1 MSNLLVPREGASE
14 FRKRYKWFAAAALL
28 AFMVLVG
35 RLFQLQALQG
45 SEYAAIAHENIVRRA
60 PVPTIR
66 GTIRDAYG
74 HVIAS
79 SRPSSNVTVV
89 PGRAMPSV
97 VAGRRP
103 SSVSDAPDTW
113 AKLAEMLRMN
123 PDERSH
129 FEARLKS
136 ACESTS
142 WQDSP
147 EERRRSRCWR
157 PMLVREDISRDI
169 EALLREHAADL
180 VGAEIVTT
188 PVRYYP
194 YKNLSSHV
202 LGYVGEIDADTLA
215 KLRPPGYDE
224 MSAEQKQKLNPLD
237 YDVGDAV
244 GATGVERAWESYLRG
259 QAGWEKRV
267 IDAHGRYH
275 SGPEAERL
283 LDDPKR
289 QDPIPGRDLRLTID
303 IELMQSIER
312 SMRPYAAGAAV
323 VVDVR
328 TGRVLA
334 AYSKPDFDPNDLSG
348 SGGKARVRETYARLS
363 SDPLRPL
370 LDKTMSGAFQP
381 GSTFKPFSALAA
393 LEGNTPGSLL
403 LDPEQK
409 ERCDG
414 FLMFGRRIFHCTHVH
429 GKVNMHDAIAASC
442 NVYFFKLAETVGM
455 DRIAKMAAD
464 FGLGE
469 KTGLGTNPEAAGR
482 VPNRSWYALRYQG
495 QFRIGFTLNEAIG
508 QGDTLVTPLQL
519 ALAYGA
525 LANGGTLYS
534 PEIVRAIETSDG
546 EIAQEFSPRV
556 RPHKVDVKPENLT
569 RVVEALRAVVDDP
582 RGTAY
587 PVRDPALDIAGKT
600 GTAQTGYIPKKG
612 DDAKKIAYYSRDH
625 AWFAAFAPSRAPE
638 VAVVVFIE
646 HGGSGPT
653 VAAPLAIQIVR
664 EYERLAQARGPHVK
678 PLPPPPPHY
687 VLPKPPQPP
696 PDTSAQAEDAGETP
710 PDTDAS
716 DEGGSP

>member
-1 MSNLLVPREGASE
+1 VSNLLVPRETASE
-14 FRKRYKWFAAAALL
+14 FRKRYKYFAGVALL
-28 AFMVLVG
+28 AFAVLVG

-45 SEYAAIAHENIVRRA
+45 AEYAAIAHENIVRRVE
-60 PVPTIR
+60 VPTIR

-79 SRPSSNVTVV
+79 SRPSSNVSVV
-89 PGRAMPSV
+89 PGRAMPSAV
-97 VAGRRP
+97 SGRRP
-103 SSVSDAPDTW
+103 ASVYDLADTW
-113 AKLAEMLRMN
+113 SKLAEMLRMN
-123 PDERSH
+123 PDERTR
-129 FEARLKS
+129 FEARLKA
-136 ACESTS
+136 ACETTS

-169 EALLREHAADL
+169 EALIREHASEM
-180 VGAEIVTT
+180 VGVRVVTT

-194 YKNLSSHV
+194 YKNLGSHV
-202 LGYVGEIDADTLA
+202 LGYVGEIDAETLA
-215 KLRPPGYDE
+215 KVRPPGYDQ
-224 MSAEQKQKLNPLD
+224 MTPEQKQKLNPLD
-237 YDVGDAV
+237 YDVGDAL

-275 SGPEAERL
+275 SGPEADRL

-289 QDPIPGRDLRLTID
+289 QEPIPGRDLRLTID
-303 IELMQSIER
+303 IELMQAIER
-312 SMRPYAAGAAV
+312 TMRPFSAGAV
-323 VVDVR
+323 VAVDVR

-334 AYSKPDFDPNDLSG
+334 AYSKPNFDPNDLSG
-348 SGGKARVRETYARLS
+348 SGGKARIRETYARLA

-393 LEGNTPGSLL
+393 LEANKPGSML
-403 LDPEQK
+403 LDPEAK

-414 FLMFGRRIFHCTHVH
+414 YLMFGRRIFHCTHVH

-455 DRIAKMAAD
+455 DRISRMAAD

-546 EIAQEFSPRV
+546 SVAQEFPPRV
-556 RPHKVDVKPENLT
+556 RPHKVDVKPENLA
-569 RVVEALRAVVDDP
+569 RIVDALRAVVDDP

-587 PVRDPALDIAGKT
+587 PVRDPTLDIAGKT
-600 GTAQTGYIPKKG
+600 GTAQTGYIVKKG
-612 DDAKKIAYYSRDH
+612 DDPKKAAYYSRDH
-625 AWFAAFAPSRAPE
+625 AWFAAFAPSKAPE
-638 VAVVVFIE
+638 VAVVVFLE

-653 VAAPLAIQIVR
+653 QAAPVAIQIVR
-664 EYERLAQARGPHVK
+664 EYERLAAARGPHVAK
-678 PLPPPPPHY
+678 PPPPP
-687 VLPKPPQPP
+687 VKPAPRAAA
-696 PDTSAQAEDAGETP
+696 TADAGP
-710 PDTDAS
+710 RD
-716 DEGGSP
+716 GGEQ

>member
-1 MSNLLVPREGASE
+1 VSNLLVPREGASE
-14 FRKRYKWFAAAALL
+14 FRKRYKWFAAFAFL
-28 AFMVLVG
+28 AFAVLLG

-45 SEYAAIAHENIVRRA
+45 AEYAAIAHDNIVRRVE
-60 PVPTIR
+60 VPTIR

-89 PGRAMPSV
+89 PGRAMPTA

-103 SSVSDAPDTW
+103 ASVADLTDTW
-113 AKLAEMLRMN
+113 SKLAEMLRMN
-123 PDERSH
+123 PDESAR
-129 FEARLKS
+129 FEARLKN
-136 ACESTS
+136 ACSETS

-147 EERRRSRCWR
+147 EDRRRSRCWR

-169 EALLREHAADL
+169 EALLREHGSEL
-180 VGAEIVTT
+180 GGVEIVTT
-188 PVRYYP
+188 PVRFYP
-194 YKNLSSHV
+194 YKNLGSHV
-202 LGYVGEIDADTLA
+202 LGYVGEIDAETLA
-215 KLRPPGYDE
+215 KLRPAGYDE

-267 IDAHGRYH
+267 IDAHGRWH
-275 SGPEAERL
+275 GGPEAERL

-289 QDPIPGRDLRLTID
+289 QEPILGRDLRLTID
-303 IELMQSIER
+303 IELMQAVER
-312 SMRPYAAGAAV
+312 AMRPYDAGAV
-323 VVDVR
+323 VAVDVR

-334 AYSKPDFDPNDLSG
+334 AYSKPNFDPNDLSG

-393 LEGNTPGSLL
+393 LEANMPGSTL
-403 LDPEQK
+403 LDPDAT

-455 DRIAKMAAD
+455 DRISRMAAD

-508 QGDTLVTPLQL
+508 QGDALVTPLQL
-519 ALAYGA
+519 AMAYAA

-546 EIAQEFSPRV
+546 EIAQEFPPRV

-569 RVVEALRAVVDDP
+569 RVVEALRAVVNDP

-587 PVRDPALDIAGKT
+587 PVRDPTLDIAGKT

-612 DDAKKIAYYSRDH
+612 DDPKKIAYYSRDH
-625 AWFAAFAPSRAPE
+625 AWFAAFAPSKAPE
-638 VAVVVFIE
+638 VAVIVFLE

-653 VAAPLAIQIVR
+653 QAAPVAIQIVR
-664 EYERLAQARGPHVK
+664 DYERLQATRGPHPKTPVK
-678 PLPPPPPHY
+678 AAPP
-687 VLPKPPQPP
+687 
-696 PDTSAQAEDAGETP
+696 
-710 PDTDAS
+710 
-716 DEGGSP
+716 

>member
-14 FRKRYKWFAAAALL
+14 FRRRYKWFAAAALL
-28 AFMVLVG
+28 AFMVILG
-35 RLFQLQALQG
+35 RLFQLQVLQG
-45 SEYAAIAHENIVRRA
+45 SEYAAIAHENIVRRV

-89 PGRAMPSV
+89 PGRAMPTA

-103 SSVSDAPDTW
+103 SSVSDLADTW
-113 AKLAEMLRMN
+113 PKLAEMLRMN
-123 PDERSH
+123 PDERQR
-129 FEARLKS
+129 FEARLKA
-136 ACESTS
+136 ACETTS

-169 EALLREHAADL
+169 EALLREHASDT
-180 VGAEIVTT
+180 VGVDIVTT

-202 LGYVGEIDADTLA
+202 LGYVGEIDAETLA
-215 KLRPPGYDE
+215 KLKPPGY
-224 MSAEQKQKLNPLD
+224 EQMTPEQRQKLNPLD
-237 YDVGDAV
+237 YDVGDAT

-275 SGPEAERL
+275 TGPEAERL
-283 LDDPKR
+283 LDAPKR

-303 IELMQSIER
+303 MELMQSIER
-312 SMRPYAAGAAV
+312 AMRPFAAGAV
-323 VVDVR
+323 VAVDVR

-334 AYSKPDFDPNDLSG
+334 AYSKPDYDPNDLSG
-348 SGGKARVRETYARLS
+348 SGGKQRVRETYAHLS

-393 LEGNTPGSLL
+393 LEGSLV
-403 LDPEQK
+403 DPEQK

-429 GKVNMHDAIAASC
+429 GKVNMHDALAASC

-455 DRIAKMAAD
+455 DRIAKISAD

-469 KTGLGTNPEAAGR
+469 KTGLGTNPEASGR

-508 QGDTLVTPLQL
+508 QGDALVTPLQL

-546 EIAQEFSPRV
+546 EVAQEFPPRV
-556 RPHKVDVKPENLT
+556 RPHKVDVKPENLA
-569 RVVEALRAVVDDP
+569 RVVDALRAVVDDP

-612 DDAKKIAYYSRDH
+612 DDAKRIAYYSRDH
-625 AWFAAFAPSRAPE
+625 AWFAAFAPARAPE
-638 VAVVVFIE
+638 VAVVVFVE

-653 VAAPLAIQIVR
+653 VAAPVAIQIIR
-664 EYERLAQARGPHVK
+664 EYERLMATRGPHVK
-678 PLPPPPPHY
+678 AQPPPPPHF
-687 VLPKPPQPP
+687 VAPRAPP
-696 PDTSAQAEDAGETP
+696 PAPDAGDAEDADPGSAEG
-710 PDTDAS
+710 DAA
-716 DEGGSP
+716 P